1 MFNRIA
7 VESARIDYERQIA
20 AHNDL
25 SQFAPRRQSIS
36 ERMAARIARRRQSPL
51 SDR

>member
-7 VESARIDYERQIA
+7 VESARVDYERQMA
-20 AHNDL
+20 AYNDL
-25 SQFAPRRQSIS
+25 SQYAPQRDSIGQ
-36 ERMAARIARRRQSPL
+36 RVAARIARRRQSAG